1 MNVIEKYNRMEP
13 HDQATARKLII
24 GSIAALSAF
33 IIGRKVYNA
42 IKENTRDTDLNNTTA
57 YSTRNMTISES
68 RAQLLANKL
77 LDAMDRVGT
86 DTDMIDEVVNELQNK
101 DDWACVIY
109 KFGNQP
115 YYLWGKSLSS
125 SADSLNLVGWFR
137 RELSGDRL
145 SNIISKLNEYN
156 LNIG

>member
-13 HDQATARKLII
+13 QDQATARKLII
-24 GSIAALSAF
+24 GSIAALVAF
-33 IIGRKVYNA
+33 IAGRKIYNA

-57 YSTRNMTISES
+57 YSTRNMSISES
-68 RAQLLANKL
+68 RAKILADKL

-109 KFGNQP
+109 KFGYQS
-115 YYLWGKSLSS
+115 YYLWGKSTSS

-145 SNIISKLNEYN
+145 NNIISKLNEYN